1 MLWSWRLGVVGRHGR
16 LRLAFEFVLIWWPYS
31 LYHAE
36 FETFEPRALSFLSG
50 EKVVSQKVFVG
61 SAKLISKLRVI
72 DIIPDPVS
80 RRT

>member
-50 EKVVSQKVFVG
+50 EKSRITKVFVG
-61 SAKLISKLRVI
+61 SAKLIRNLWVT
-72 DIIPDPVS
+72 DIFPDP
-80 RRT
+80 